1 MQNKNQQQHMNPKLK
16 QELLG
21 YRSYLIQKNLT
32 YFKPTKTSTTATFAE
47 EIRQTLQQP
56 KKSINP
62 KFFYDDDGSKIFDE
76 ICSLP
81 EYYPYNAETEIL
93 QTIEKKLLAY
103 LSGEYHLVELGSGSS
118 VKTRLLID
126 ILFKSQKH
134 LQYFPIDISEIL
146 NQSAQNLCMDYP
158 HLTVTG
164 VVDTFENG
172 LDFIE
177 HYDDK
182 PNLITFLG
190 SSFGNFSQTEGI
202 RFLKKINNL
211 MKYDDLFL
219 IGLDLKKDHQ
229 ILHNAYNDTK
239 KITAKFNL
247 NVLKRIN
254 GELGGDFNLEN
265 FEHHAIYDEQKGR
278 IEMYLRS
285 LSDQSVTIP
294 KSDLSITLSKNELIH
309 TENSHKFSI
318 QQIESSLRDSNFEKL
333 EIWFDSRKYF
343 ALILAKK
350 SKHPL
355 HI

>member
-1 MQNKNQQQHMNPKLK
+1 MNNEIK

-21 YRSYLIQKNLT
+21 YRSHSIQKNLK

-47 EIRQTLQQP
+47 EIRDTLHHS
-56 KKSINP
+56 KKSISP
-62 KFFYDDDGSKIFDE
+62 KFFYDETGSKIFDE

-93 QTIEKKLLAY
+93 EKIEQKLLPY
-103 LSGEYHLVELGSGSS
+103 LSNEFHLVELGSGSS

-126 ILFKSQKH
+126 VLLKTQKH

-146 NQSAQNLCMDYP
+146 DESAKKLCMDYQN
-158 HLTVTG
+158 LIVTG

-177 HYDDK
+177 NFDDK

-190 SSFGNFSQTEGI
+190 SSFGNFGQSEGI
-202 RFLKKINNL
+202 LFLKKINIL
-211 MKYDDLFL
+211 MKSDDLFL
-219 IGLDLKKDHQ
+219 IGLDLKKDSS
-229 ILHNAYNDTK
+229 ILHNAYNDTQN
-239 KITAKFNL
+239 ITAKFNL

-254 GELGGDFNLEN
+254 DELDGNFKLEN
-265 FEHHAIYDEQKGR
+265 FKHHAIYNKEKGR

-285 LSDQSVTIP
+285 LYEQSVTIQ
-294 KSDLSITLSKNELIH
+294 KSDLSITLSKDELIH

-318 QQIESSLRDSNFEKL
+318 NEIESLLRESNFEKL
-333 EIWFDSRKYF
+333 EMWFDSKNF
-343 ALILAKK
+343 FVLVLAKK
-350 SKHPL
+350 
-355 HI
+355 I

>member
-1 MQNKNQQQHMNPKLK
+1 MHNKKRKVMNHESK

-21 YRSYLIQKNLT
+21 YQSHSIQKNLQ

-47 EIRQTLQQP
+47 EICNTLQYS
-56 KKSINP
+56 KKSISP
-62 KFFYDDDGSKIFDE
+62 KFFYDEDGSKIFDE

-93 QTIEKKLLAY
+93 QKIEQKLLPY
-103 LSGEYHLVELGSGSS
+103 LSEEFHLVELGSGSS

-126 ILFKSQKH
+126 ILFKSQKY

-146 NQSAQNLCMDYP
+146 DQSAKNLCMDYQN
-158 HLTVTG
+158 LTVTG

-177 HYDDK
+177 NYDDK

-190 SSFGNFSQTEGI
+190 SSFGNFDQSEGMS
-202 RFLKKINNL
+202 FLQKINTL
-211 MKYDDLFL
+211 MKSDDLFL
-219 IGLDLKKDHQ
+219 IGLDLKKDSSV
-229 ILHNAYNDTK
+229 LHKAYNDTQNT
-239 KITAKFNL
+239 TAKFNL

-254 GELGGDFNLEN
+254 EELGGNFKLEN
-265 FEHHAIYDEQKGR
+265 FEHHAVYNEEKGR

-285 LSDQSVTIP
+285 LSEQSVKIQ
-294 KSDLSITLSKNELIH
+294 KSDLSITLSKDELIH

-318 QQIESSLRDSNFEKL
+318 NEIESSLENSNFEKL

-343 ALILAKK
+343 ALVLAKK
-350 SKHPL
+350 
-355 HI
+355 I

>member
-1 MQNKNQQQHMNPKLK
+1 MQNKNRQIMNDKSK

-21 YRSYLIQKNLT
+21 YQSHLIRKNLK
-32 YFKPTKTSTTATFAE
+32 YFKPTKNSTTATFAE
-47 EIRQTLQQP
+47 EIGDTLQQS
-56 KKSINP
+56 KKSISP
-62 KFFYDDDGSKIFDE
+62 KFFYDQTGSKIFDE

-93 QTIEKKLLAY
+93 EQIEQKLLPY
-103 LSGEYHLVELGSGSS
+103 LSDEFHLVELGSGSS

-126 ILFKSQKH
+126 VLFKSQKH

-146 NQSAQNLCMDYP
+146 YQSAKNLCMDYP
-158 HLTVTG
+158 NLTVTG

-177 HYDDK
+177 HYDNK

-190 SSFGNFSQTEGI
+190 SSFGNFEQSEGMV
-202 RFLKKINNL
+202 FLKKINNL
-211 MKYDDLFL
+211 MKSNDLFL
-219 IGLDLKKDHQ
+219 IGLDLKKDSNV
-229 ILHNAYNDTK
+229 LYNAYNDSQNT
-239 KITAKFNL
+239 TAKFNL

-254 GELGGDFNLEN
+254 TELGGNFNLEN
-265 FEHHAIYDEQKGR
+265 FEHHVIYNEKKGR

-285 LSDQSVTIP
+285 LSEQSIKIS
-294 KSDLSITLSKNELIH
+294 KSDLFINLSKNELIH

-318 QQIESSLRDSNFEKL
+318 SQIESTFRDSNFEKL

-343 ALILAKK
+343 AMVLVKK
-350 SKHPL
+350 
-355 HI
+355 I